1 MRRGVIALGIAAP
14 LARYGRA
21 RFSNADLAGDFA
33 DSGDAPVDLPDFV
46 DVDSPAFAQDLAAIG
61 DLAARFGVERCL
73 TQYYGGASVG
83 ELTLG
88 DDGGIHLER
97 VVARKRDIV
106 AVLCPSSFGKRIRS
120 DADLARAPL
129 LLGHGALGLE
139 RGLEAGDV
147 HRVAALARHQFG

>member
-21 RFSNADLAGDFA
+21 RFSNADLAGDLA
-33 DSGDAPVDLPDFV
+33 DGRDASVDSPDFV

-88 DDGGIHLER
+88 DDGGIDL
-97 VVARKRDIV
+97 KGIV
-106 AVLCPSSFGKRIRS
+106 AG
-120 DADLARAPL
+120 
-129 LLGHGALGLE
+129 E
-139 RGLEAGDV
+139 GD
-147 HRVAALARHQFG
+147 